1 MGSPANTLVK
11 QNKVGATDMDKT
23 LADYINRTMERIKKE
38 DSPHTP
44 IPEPESN
51 PNDYKVYP
59 EVKGDE
65 DHKRNPYSS
74 V

>member
-1 MGSPANTLVK
+1 
-11 QNKVGATDMDKT
+11 MDRT
-23 LADYINRTMERIKKE
+23 LADYINRTMNRIKEENK
-38 DSPHTP
+38 PHET

>member
-1 MGSPANTLVK
+1 M
-11 QNKVGATDMDKT
+11 QNRAGAINMDRT
-23 LADYINRTMERIKKE
+23 LADYINRTMNRIKEENK
-38 DSPHTP
+38 PHET

>member
-1 MGSPANTLVK
+1 MAT
-11 QNKVGATDMDKT
+11 QNKAGATNMDKT
-23 LADYINRTMERIKKE
+23 LADYIRRVQGIDQEQ
-38 DSPHTP
+38 P
-44 IPEPESN
+44 ISEPVPN

-65 DHKRNPYSS
+65 DHKRNPYSP